1 MPFLRAQRKF
11 TSTSTHLR
19 STRTSKWTYRSSAIV
34 RMCLRTWCVCG
45 VPAPFIPTRN
55 RCRRGGRRSTNDV
68 IKPQYAIQR
77 LYELTK
83 DKDCYITTEVGQHQ
97 MWAAQ
102 FYGFQEPNRWM
113 TSGGLGTMGY

>member
-1 MPFLRAQRKF
+1 
-11 TSTSTHLR
+11 
-19 STRTSKWTYRSSAIV
+19 
-34 RMCLRTWCVCG
+34 MCWKTWCGCG
-45 VPAPFIPTRN
+45 APVRSIPK
-55 RCRRGGRRSTNDV
+55 RRRSATGGNRSTNGARKSLAYRNSNEV

-83 DKDCYITTEVGQHQ
+83 DRDCYITTEVGQHQ

-113 TSGGLGTMGY
+113 TSGGLGTMGYG